1 MFTYLVILAMW
12 SLQVEFH
19 PHYRQIDLKKY
30 CDEHGI
36 HFQAYSSLGTTV
48 EGKANPLLNDEV
60 IVEIAKIMGKTPAQ
74 ILLRWAVQ
82 QGIGNHWL
90 NSLYY

>member
-1 MFTYLVILAMW
+1 MQTLNQ
-12 SLQVEFH
+12 QVEYH
-19 PHYRQIDLKKY
+19 PHYLQNDLKKY

-48 EGKANPLLNDEV
+48 EGKDNPLLNDE
-60 IVEIAKIMGKTPAQ
+60 IILEIAKKTAKTPAQ

-82 QGIGNHWL
+82 QGIGRYL
-90 NSLYY
+90 FSTITCRD